1 MSAKSSQNKR
11 IAKNTLLLYF
21 RSLFLILI
29 SLYTS
34 RVILQSLGIS
44 DYGIYNVVGG
54 MVAMFTMISSS
65 MATASQRFITYALGE
80 NDSEKLRK
88 VFSTSIT
95 LHIVIGAILVILLEI
110 FGVWFLYNKLN
121 IPIERVESAFWVL
134 QLSIA
139 TLFVN
144 VISVPFNAAI
154 IAHERMSAFAYISIL
169 DGILKLLIAYS
180 LLWASSDR
188 LVLYAVLMFM
198 VALTNR
204 VIYSVY
210 SHRHFEE
217 TRKVSLGI
225 EHGLFREMATFAGW
239 NMFGSGSK
247 LLRTQGVDVILNLFF
262 GVTVNAAKGIC
273 NQVHHAVYQF
283 VSNFQTAVNPQL
295 TMSVAQHD
303 YSRTHDLI
311 IQGGRFSFYM
321 LCLFAVP
328 LMVATPEILSIWLV
342 AVPDYTVEFVRWTL
356 IYLLLDSLSRFLI
369 NAILAYGQIKVYQIV
384 VGGTKLLI
392 LPLVYVWLLLGGE
405 PLVGIWANIILE
417 VVSLCLRMVFNR
429 KYNGLSWYA
438 YTTKAVLPC
447 WGVFAITIICAY
459 LMRHY
464 MVDSMIPLVLLSFL
478 TTALVIAFIG
488 FNKSERQMAVNKIQ
502 SFVQKH
508 RK

>member
-1 MSAKSSQNKR
+1 MSRSANNKR

-21 RSLFLILI
+21 RSIFLILI
-29 SLYTS
+29 NLYTS
-34 RVILQSLGIS
+34 RVILQSLGVS

-54 MVAMFTMISSS
+54 MVAMFTLVSHT
-65 MATASQRFITYALGE
+65 MASASQRFITYALGE
-80 NDSEKLRK
+80 NDPEKLRK

-95 LHIVIGAILVILLEI
+95 LHLLIGILLIILLEV

-121 IPIERVESAFWVL
+121 IPAERVDSAFWVL

-144 VISVPFNAAI
+144 VISVPFNATI
-154 IAHERMSAFAYISIL
+154 IAHEKMSAFAYISIL
-169 DGILKLLIAYS
+169 DGVLKLVIAYS
-180 LLWASSDR
+180 ILWTSTNR
-188 LVLYAVLMFM
+188 LEFYAVLMF
-198 VALTNR
+198 VLALTNR

-210 SHRHFEE
+210 SHRNFEE
-217 TRKVSLGI
+217 TRKVRLGI
-225 EHGLFREMATFAGW
+225 EHGFFREMSTFAGW

-247 LLRTQGVDVILNLFF
+247 LLRNQGVDILLNLFF

-295 TMSVAQHD
+295 TKSVAQHD
-303 YSRTHDLI
+303 YNRTHDLI

-328 LMVATPEILSIWLV
+328 LIIATPEVLALWLV
-342 AVPDYTVEFVRWTL
+342 NVPDYTVEFVQWTL
-356 IYLLLDSLSRFLI
+356 VYLLLDSLSRFLI
-369 NAILAYGQIKVYQIV
+369 NAVLAYGKIKVYQIV

-392 LPLVYVWLLLGGE
+392 LPMVYIWLLLGGE

-417 VVSLCLRMVFNR
+417 VVCLCLRMYFNHN
-429 KYNGLSWYA
+429 YNGLSWYA
-438 YTTKAVLPC
+438 YTMKTILPC

-459 LMRHY
+459 LIRHY
-464 MVDSMIPLVLLSFL
+464 IIDSMIPLVLLSFL
-478 TTALVIAFIG
+478 TTTLVIAFVG
-488 FNKSERQMAVNKIQ
+488 FNKSERQLAVNRIRL
-502 SFVQKH
+502 FVQKH

>member
-1 MSAKSSQNKR
+1 MATKSTQNKR

-21 RSLFLILI
+21 RSIFLILI
-29 SLYTS
+29 NLYTS

-95 LHIVIGAILVILLEI
+95 LHVLIGAILVILLEV
-110 FGVWFLYNKLN
+110 FGVWFLYRQLN
-121 IPIERVESAFWVL
+121 IPVERLESAFWVL

-169 DGILKLLIAYS
+169 DGILKLMIAYS
-180 LLWASSDR
+180 LLWTSSDR
-188 LVLYAVLMFM
+188 LILYAVLMFM

-204 VIYSVY
+204 VIYSTY
-210 SHRHFEE
+210 SHRRFEE
-217 TRKVSLGI
+217 TRKVRLRI
-225 EHGLFREMATFAGW
+225 EHGIFREMAAFAGW

-295 TMSVAQHD
+295 TMSVAQRD

-328 LMVATPEILSIWLV
+328 LIIATPEVLSLWLV
-342 AVPDYTVEFVRWTL
+342 NVPDYTVEFVRWTL
-356 IYLLLDSLSRFLI
+356 VYLLLDSLSRFLI
-369 NAILAYGQIKVYQIV
+369 NAILASGQIKIYQIV

-417 VVSLCLRMVFNR
+417 VVCLCLRMYFNCH
-429 KYNGLSWYA
+429 YNGLSWYA
-438 YTTKAVLPC
+438 YTAKTILPC
-447 WGVFAITIICAY
+447 WGVFAITIFSAY
-459 LMRHY
+459 LIRHY
-464 MVDSMIPLVLLSFL
+464 IVGGMIPLVLLSL
-478 TTALVIAFIG
+478 IMTTLVIVLIG
-488 FNKSERQMAVNKIQ
+488 FNKSERQLVFNRIQ
-502 SFVQKH
+502 LFVQKH